1 MFYIR
6 QSAQALLLAF
16 GMATSASAQVQP
28 ANHALLISVSDYA
41 RQPLPGVM
49 KDKITASKLAQ
60 RFGVPEAN
68 VTRLGEQAVT
78 REGLQAAITALEKRV
93 MPGDRVYVM
102 FSGHGA
108 RFFNPVTQACA
119 ESLVMQNMKL
129 VTNDEFSALLKP
141 VGAKAGK
148 VVVMIDACHSGGV
161 ATAAS
166 TRALLTRRAKVSKEL
181 NSPECS
187 KPTNVQQ
194 FANTRGVALST
205 SNMNLVI
212 MAAARNSEVAWDT
225 DNGGAM
231 MSNFMACVDGNAKD
245 SDGSGTLSMK
255 ELAACTQQRLDQQQD
270 ETTRQH
276 VVLTG
281 NTGLTPGFIAAGPT
295 PPEPAPVITP
305 NPVPAP
311 APVPTPGPVV
321 TPPVDNA
328 LSALND
334 IYSQRDERRQVTLTV
349 PNPRLKI
356 GKDAL
361 DFTVRSSEAG
371 YVYVFYRGSSP
382 NSFYLLFPNTLD
394 NNNQIA
400 AGESLR
406 LPRPTWR
413 IGASG
418 PEGKDHLLVMVTQNP
433 RDFSSFALPREYVSN
448 AGGFTQIKPDAKALS
463 AISRIASLSSQLQQ
477 KSACQHTGDKR
488 DLTIALSCSDAFGA
502 AQVTLEEVK

>member
-1 MFYIR
+1 MF
-6 QSAQALLLAF
+6 SFKLSTAPLLLAL
-16 GMATSASAQVQP
+16 GLLGANGSALAQVQP
-28 ANHALLISVSDYA
+28 ANHALLISVADYA
-41 RQPLPGVM
+41 RQPLPGVL
-49 KDKITASKLAQ
+49 KDKETASKLAQ
-60 RFGVPEAN
+60 RFGVPEEN
-68 VTRLGEQAVT
+68 ITRLGEQSVT
-78 REGLQAAITALEKRV
+78 REGLQAAVTALEKRV

-108 RFFNPVTQACA
+108 RFFNAVTQACA

-129 VTNDEFSALLKP
+129 VTNDEFAAMLKP

-166 TRALLTRRAKVSKEL
+166 TRALLTQRPKVSKEL

-205 SNMNLVI
+205 SNMNLVV

-231 MSNFMACVDGNAKD
+231 MSNFMACVDGAAKD
-245 SDGSGTLSMK
+245 TDSSGTLSMK
-255 ELAACTQQRLDQQQD
+255 ELANCTQQRLDQQQD
-270 ETTRQH
+270 DATRQH

-281 NTGLTPGFIAAGPT
+281 NTGLTPGFIAAAPT
-295 PPEPAPVITP
+295 PVVKP
-305 NPVPAP
+305 NPSPVPAP
-311 APVPTPGPVV
+311 SPVV

-328 LSALND
+328 LAALTD
-334 IYSQRDERRQVTLTV
+334 IYNQRDERREVTVTV

-361 DFTVRSSEAG
+361 DFNIRSSEAG

-394 NNNQIA
+394 GNNQIA
-400 AGESLR
+400 AGETLR
-406 LPRPTWR
+406 LPRPNWR
-413 IGASG
+413 IGATG

-433 RDFSSFALPREYVSN
+433 RDFSSFALPKDYVSS
-448 AGGFTQIKPDAKALS
+448 AGAFTQIKPDAKALS
-463 AISRIASLSSQLQQ
+463 AISRIASLSGQLQQ
-477 KSACQHTGDKR
+477 KSACQQTGGKR
-488 DLTIALSCSDAFGA
+488 DLAIALSCSDAFGA